1 MSHPDPA
8 AAVSRFLAEAT
19 ALGPTIL
26 ALRDEIERERRIPRT
41 LVEALRARGFFSLWL
56 ARAHGGPEL
65 DLAGFVRV
73 VEALARFDASVAWCV
88 ANAGGYSRF
97 SGFLP
102 EPVARRLFVEQRVAI
117 AGALGPTGRAEPVP
131 GGYRVSGR
139 WPYGSGLPHCD
150 WVLAGCTVWEGDA
163 PRRTAQGAPDTR
175 VVFFPVEQ
183 AEVID
188 TWHVGGLRG
197 TGSHDY
203 QVRDLFVPEDH
214 ATAGTD
220 PLVPGTLYALPW
232 RTPFGVAIA
241 AVPLGIARAALDA
254 AKDLAMAKTPRQ
266 GSTVLRDRPVVQAAI
281 GRAEAMLRGARA
293 FLLEACDEIWEGVSA
308 GAAAT
313 LEQRAAVRLACAQV
327 AEATKAVAQTAYEI
341 GGGTAVYES
350 CPIQRCFR
358 DVHAAAQ
365 HVQIQPLG
373 FETGGR
379 VLLGLD
385 PGSPIF

>member
-1 MSHPDPA
+1 MPATDTAALDRYLA
-8 AAVSRFLAEAT
+8 AAE
-19 ALGPTIL
+19 ALGPRIRDL
-26 ALRDEIERERRIPRT
+26 ADEIERTRQIPRP
-41 LVEALRARGFFSLWL
+41 LVETLREQGFFSLWL

-65 DLAGFVRV
+65 DMTGFVRV
-73 VEALARFDASVAWCV
+73 VESLARFDASVAWCV

-117 AGALGPTGRAEPVP
+117 AGALGPTGRAVPVP

-150 WVLAGCTVWEGDA
+150 WVLAGCTVFEGEA

-183 AEVID
+183 AQVID

-203 QVRDLFVPEDH
+203 QVSDLFVPEDH
-214 ATAGTD
+214 ATNGAD
-220 PLVPGTLYALPW
+220 PVLPGTLYALP
-232 RTPFGVAIA
+232 RHTPFGVSIA
-241 AVPLGIARAALDA
+241 AVPLGIARAALEA
-254 AKDLAMAKTPRQ
+254 AKELATAKTPRH
-266 GSTVLRDRPVVQAAI
+266 GGTTLRDRPVVQAAI
-281 GRAEAMLRGARA
+281 GRAEAMLRAARA
-293 FLLEACDEIWEGVSA
+293 FLLEACGEIWESVST

-313 LEQRAAVRLACAQV
+313 LDQRAAVRLACAQV
-327 AEATKAVAQTAYEI
+327 AEATKAVAQIGYEI
-341 GGGTAVYES
+341 GGGTAVYEA
-350 CPIQRCFR
+350 CPIQRRFR

-385 PGSPIF
+385 PGSPVL